1 MTKAKIDDD
10 QTTLKPTKEEEAQA
24 AIRQRQEEL
33 VRLNNECNASKETLF
48 IAENETQKIE
58 FELFKVYLN
67 TIRSSF
73 PDDKV
78 IAAFIQF
85 IETRNEQF
93 EKQSSYLNKLTRLR
107 DIHVNYLNEAIQN
120 LSLENQQ
127 LKSAAQPSTSEK
139 K

>member
-1 MTKAKIDDD
+1 MTIKAKIDDD
-10 QTTLKPTKEEEAQA
+10 QATQKSTQQEEEAQA
-24 AIRQRQEEL
+24 VLKQRQDEL
-33 VRLNNECNASKETLF
+33 IKLNNECNASKETLF
-48 IAENETQKIE
+48 VAENETQKIE

-85 IETRNEQF
+85 IEIRNEQF
-93 EKQSSYLNKLTRLR
+93 EKQSDYLNKLTKLR
-107 DIHVNYLNEAIQN
+107 DVHTNYLTEAVQG

-127 LKSAAQPSTSEK
+127 LKTAASSTK